1 MRLNCPHCGERDI
14 REFSYRG
21 AAVALDR
28 PASDAGEG
36 PWDDYVHLRENP
48 AGETR
53 DLWHHESGCSAWLVV
68 TRSTVT
74 HAVLNCELASD
85 VKGRGK

>member
-1 MRLNCPHCGERDI
+1 MRLNCPLCGERDI

-28 PASDAGEG
+28 PVPDAGVSA
-36 PWDDYVHLRENP
+36 WDDYVHLRENP

-53 DLWHHESGCSAWLVV
+53 DLWYHESGCAAWLVV
-68 TRSTVT
+68 TRNTLS

-85 VKGRGK
+85 RMGAAK